1 MTLTAIKALVAVDL
15 QAVDAAIQHHL
26 SSEIPLVGHISHHII
41 QSGGKRL
48 RPLLHLLSALAVG
61 YRGTDHITLAAVIE
75 FIHTATLLHDD
86 VVDGSLQRRGYAT
99 ANTLFGNAASVLVGD
114 FLYSRA
120 FQMMASLKRL
130 EVMDILS
137 ETTNTIAE
145 GEVLQLSYRHQPDL
159 TEAEYFKVIRCK
171 TAALFQASTELG
183 AVLTPTAPVIRAAL
197 AAYGHHVGIA
207 FQLMDDILDYEA
219 NPEDWGKNV
228 GDDFKEGKMTLPL
241 IYALQ
246 RVSDPQKQTIK
257 QAIQHPEEVALEP
270 IRALIHASGA
280 LEFCRDKCFE
290 YTERA
295 GKALS
300 PLPASSAKE
309 ALWTVADS
317 LVCRIT

>member
-1 MTLTAIKALVAVDL
+1 MILTAIKALVADDL
-15 QAVDAAIQHHL
+15 RAVDTAIQHHL

-41 QSGGKRL
+41 LSGGKRL
-48 RPLLHLLSALAVG
+48 RPLLHLLSALAMG
-61 YRGTDHITLAAVIE
+61 YRGTDHITLAAIIE

-86 VVDGSLQRRGYAT
+86 VVDESSQRRGYAT

-120 FQMMASLKRL
+120 FQLMASLKRL

-137 ETTNTIAE
+137 ETTNTIAA
-145 GEVLQLSYRHQPDL
+145 GEVLQLSYRHQPNL

-183 AVLTPTAPVIRAAL
+183 AILTSPAPEIRVAL
-197 AAYGHHVGIA
+197 ATYGRNVGTA

-246 RVSDPQKQTIK
+246 QVSSPQKQMII
-257 QAIQHPEEVALEP
+257 QAIQHPEGAFLEP
-270 IRALIHASGA
+270 LRDLIHSSGA
-280 LEFCRDKCFE
+280 LALCRDKCCE
-290 YTERA
+290 YTECA
-295 GKALS
+295 GMALK
-300 PLPASSAKE
+300 PLPASAAKE
-309 ALWTVADS
+309 ALWTLADS
-317 LVCRIT
+317 LVCRVT